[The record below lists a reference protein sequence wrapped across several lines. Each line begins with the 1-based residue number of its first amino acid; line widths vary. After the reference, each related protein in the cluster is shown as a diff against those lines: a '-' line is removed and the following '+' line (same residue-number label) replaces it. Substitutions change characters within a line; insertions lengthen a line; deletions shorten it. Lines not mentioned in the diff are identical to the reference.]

1 MKRLCPILLVA
12 FLVLVATS
20 LSAAPLVPCPDCG
33 ASVSSR
39 ALFCPHCGAPGD
51 AIAEAANSEDAG
63 GQPAMAGG
71 AGGSPAE
78 SETEVSTEEPATF
91 RDNVLL
97 AHINGRPV
105 YALPVQMPGGPSVL
119 LPAAALEGLETLE
132 LSLPSTGE
140 HVSYGPPALSADAL
154 LVRLPLPPN
163 AATNLAFH
171 PLAPP
176 SSDAFSFDPA
186 VLPPSGPSPVSS
198 IARPDADPIPLTHTI
213 AWQTL
218 SPRALKAA
226 LANPPINR
234 ESP

>member
-1 MKRLCPILLVA
+1 MKYVLPILLAAVLGA
-12 FLVLVATS
+12 ISAVPLV
-20 LSAAPLVPCPDCG
+20 AAPLVPCPDCG

-51 AIAEAANSEDAG
+51 AIAEAVAS
-63 GQPAMAGG
+63 GG
-71 AGGSPAE
+71 ADGPSAE
-78 SETEVSTEEPATF
+78 SEAEVSAEEPSPF

-97 AHINGRPV
+97 AHINGRPA

-140 HVSYGPPALSADAL
+140 PVVYGMPAISDNSL
-154 LVRLPLPPN
+154 LVRLFLPIDVV
-163 AATNLAFH
+163 TNLYFH

-176 SSDAFSFDPA
+176 SPDAFSFDPA
-186 VLPPSGPSPVSS
+186 VLPPPGPSLVSS
-198 IARPDADPIPLTHTI
+198 IVRPDGDPIPLTHTI
-213 AWQTL
+213 TWQSL
-218 SPRALKAA
+218 SPRALTAA
-226 LANPPINR
+226 LAKPSANQ